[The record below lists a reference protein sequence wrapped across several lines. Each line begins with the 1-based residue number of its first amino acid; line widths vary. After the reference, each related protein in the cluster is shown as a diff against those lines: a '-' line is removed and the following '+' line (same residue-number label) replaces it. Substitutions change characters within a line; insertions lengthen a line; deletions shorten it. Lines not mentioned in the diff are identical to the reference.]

1 MADENK
7 KSTGKTILA
16 KRTVNLGSKK
26 DGSPKISVKRGDDLG
41 SLSKDDQDIYRKYKI
56 IY

>member
-7 KSTGKTILA
+7 KSTSKPILA
-16 KRTVNLGSKK
+16 KRTANLGSKK

-41 SLSKDDQDIYRKYKI
+41 GLSKEDRDIYKKYKI
-56 IY
+56 ID